1 MHVPKQYEDAAE
13 LADASGRIC
22 CAAAD
27 LPSDSRAGF
36 HFARVGRQSSSQRL
50 PALITPDRLRE
61 VRSAR
66 VEKKKRTVMKIFPDM
81 AGSTDRERGLR
92 PQDDGGQT
100 ADAVST
106 SRADF

>member
-1 MHVPKQYEDAAE
+1 MAISLGSKPPRLRGEDAAE

-27 LPSDSRAGF
+27 LPLDRRAGF
-36 HFARVGRQSSSQRL
+36 HFARFGGHGRSEHLRT
-50 PALITPDRLRE
+50 LISPDRLRE

-92 PQDDGGQT
+92 PQGDGG
-100 ADAVST
+100 
-106 SRADF
+106 